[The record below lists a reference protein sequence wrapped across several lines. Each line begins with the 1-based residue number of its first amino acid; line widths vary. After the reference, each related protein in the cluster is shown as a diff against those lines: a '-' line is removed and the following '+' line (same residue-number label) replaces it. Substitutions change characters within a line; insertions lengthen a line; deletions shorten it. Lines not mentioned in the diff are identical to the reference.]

1 MNEAMDAYLDH
12 IRANYKSW
20 RRESLSKFF
29 ETNNI
34 NWRRKA
40 ELDQEIQDDEQIK
53 EFCDGLV
60 IEPGSKYLKV
70 VSGRAGGGRSV
81 HSFVCLKDSGKF
93 KKGDILKAASW
104 AAPARNFARG
114 NVLEGNFGSV
124 TWTGA

>member
-20 RRESLSKFF
+20 RSNSYLS
-29 ETNNI
+29 
-34 NWRRKA
+34 
-40 ELDQEIQDDEQIK
+40 QDTEDEFIR

-70 VSGRAGGGRSV
+70 VSGRAGSGRSV

>member
-1 MNEAMDAYLDH
+1 MNKEMNAYLDH
-12 IRANYKSW
+12 IRNDFKSW
-20 RRESLSKFF
+20 R
-29 ETNNI
+29 NNVARHEI
-34 NWRRKA
+34 DKA
-40 ELDQEIQDDEQIK
+40 IQEEMTR
-53 EFCDGLV
+53 EFCEGLV

-70 VSGRAGGGRSV
+70 ITTSRGGGRSV
-81 HSFVCLKDSGKF
+81 HSFVCLKDAGKF